1 MVRAI
6 NTKVIPVAAYPIN
19 VCKFNSGELK
29 ELHQEIKREL
39 RSKNMLLKQS
49 SNETL
54 YLRREDGGRGMKS
67 LKDIYKETRLK
78 VTCYMVCSENK
89 WIRETWRR
97 ENTKEENSIVQEA
110 MKKMDNV
117 GVEIQ
122 FEQGNIWIDGYLIYG
137 GLKPA

>member
-39 RSKNMLLKQS
+39 RSKNMLVKQS
-49 SNETL
+49 SDETL

-78 VTCYMVCSENK
+78 VTCYMVFSENK

-97 ENTKEENSIVQEA
+97 ENTKEENSTVQEA
-110 MKKMDNV
+110 MKTMDNV

>member
-1 MVRAI
+1 M
-6 NTKVIPVAAYPIN
+6 N

-39 RSKNMLLKQS
+39 RSKNMLVKQS
-49 SNETL
+49 SDEIL

-67 LKDIYKETRLK
+67 LKDIYKETSLR
-78 VTCYMVCSENK
+78 VTCYMACSENK

-110 MKKMDNV
+110 MKTMDNV

-122 FEQGNIWIDGYLIYG
+122 FEQGNIWIHGYLIYG